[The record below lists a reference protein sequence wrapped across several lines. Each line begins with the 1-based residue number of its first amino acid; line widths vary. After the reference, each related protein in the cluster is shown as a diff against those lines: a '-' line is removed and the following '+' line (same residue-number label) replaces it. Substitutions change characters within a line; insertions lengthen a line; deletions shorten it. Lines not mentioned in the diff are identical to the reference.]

1 VKFKELAEKLAE
13 QAAYPLEHEVLD
25 RTGKAR
31 HHKEDKQ
38 IKTFVLWA
46 QTNPKRALYRKN
58 LRIEPATFL
67 EAEVPP
73 LVLLNIQQKLQA
85 K

>member
-1 VKFKELAEKLAE
+1 MKYKELAEQLAE
-13 QAAYPLEHEVLD
+13 TAAYPLEHEVLE
-25 RTGKAR
+25 RFGKAR
-31 HHKEDKQ
+31 HHKDENE

-58 LRIEPATFL
+58 LRTEPATFL

-73 LVLLNIQQKLQA
+73 RVLENIRQKLA
-85 K
+85 AR

>member
-1 VKFKELAEKLAE
+1 VKFKELAEKLAD
-13 QAAYPLEHEVLD
+13 QAAYPLQGEVLD
-25 RTGKAR
+25 RTGKVR
-31 HHKEDKQ
+31 HNKGDKA

-46 QTNPKRALYRKN
+46 RTHPKRALYRKN
-58 LRIEPATFL
+58 LRVEPASFL

-73 LVLLNIQQKLQA
+73 LVLENIQQKLQA

>member
-1 VKFKELAEKLAE
+1 MKFKELAEKLAD
-13 QAAYPLEHEVLD
+13 QAAYPLATEVLE

-31 HHKEDKQ
+31 HHKDDKE

-46 QTNPKRALYRKN
+46 QTHPKRALYRKN
-58 LRIEPATFL
+58 LRTEPATFL

-73 LVLLNIQQKLQA
+73 LVLENIQQKLRA